1 MTLAPAK
8 VVKNTKNV
16 VGKIVKFYK
25 KENICYNFP
34 YEKENKTNNSR
45 FSLTKAF

>member
-1 MTLAPAK
+1 MLLAPAK
-8 VVKNTKNV
+8 VVKNTKNA

-25 KENICYNFP
+25 
-34 YEKENKTNNSR
+34 KENKTNNSR